1 MRQRTCVSAARFTIL
16 VRLGVTLLMVGVAV
30 ADRAQGAEP
39 NAVRLR
45 QLPDGHIQP
54 MARVDASGTVHL
66 IYFTGDPVAG
76 DVYYVRRPVDA
87 ADFSDPLRV
96 NSQPASVIAIGTVRG
111 AHLALGTGG
120 RPHVAWMG
128 SDRAEPRGP
137 DGQSPM
143 LYSRLDIRGE
153 FEPQRNLVT
162 HAFGLD
168 GGGTVAADAHDRVS
182 VLWHADAGE
191 GGEEWRRVWMTT
203 STDGGSTF
211 GPEVAVSEPGA
222 CGCCGMSA
230 AIDRAGTTRALYRG
244 FAPPDHRDMFLLS
257 ADGRTFERDRIEGWR
272 LGACPMSTS
281 SISTAA
287 ARDGDGDDEG
297 VVTLAWE
304 TAGEVAWA
312 TVAGR
317 PSAVSEAISPLSP
330 GDHRKHPVVARA
342 ADGRVLFVW
351 TEGMAW
357 NQGGTLHWQEYDP
370 RRQPTGV
377 RGSTGDI
384 PAWSRPAAIAER
396 DGSFT
401 ILY

>member
-1 MRQRTCVSAARFTIL
+1 
-16 VRLGVTLLMVGVAV
+16 
-30 ADRAQGAEP
+30 
-39 NAVRLR
+39 
-45 QLPDGHIQP
+45 
-54 MARVDASGTVHL
+54 
-66 IYFTGDPVAG
+66 
-76 DVYYVRRPVDA
+76 
-87 ADFSDPLRV
+87 
-96 NSQPASVIAIGTVRG
+96 
-111 AHLALGTGG
+111 
-120 RPHVAWMG
+120 
-128 SDRAEPRGP
+128 
-137 DGQSPM
+137 
-143 LYSRLDIRGE
+143 
-153 FEPQRNLVT
+153 
-162 HAFGLD
+162 
-168 GGGTVAADAHDRVS
+168 
-182 VLWHADAGE
+182 
-191 GGEEWRRVWMTT
+191 
-203 STDGGSTF
+203 
-211 GPEVAVSEPGA
+211 
-222 CGCCGMSA
+222 
-230 AIDRAGTTRALYRG
+230 
-244 FAPPDHRDMFLLS
+244 MFLLS

-317 PSAVSEAISPLSP
+317 PSAVSEPISPLSP